1 MMGTYGLA
9 TTAAP
14 IIAPTVAGLMID
26 AFGWRSIFWLVMAIM
41 TVSFVVSIMVFENV
55 LELRNKKFD
64 FLSFVES
71 IFAFGGITLGAG
83 NITAYGVVSVQAGLP
98 LLVGVVFCA
107 LFVIRQ
113 CRSEKPLLDVKIL
126 NNRNYA
132 VSVIASMVLYL
143 VMMGSSVLMPLYV
156 QSVMGYSAVVS
167 GLVTLPGSAATALV
181 SPFAGK
187 LYDKTGIRKIFV
199 TGAAALTASNAGM
212 YFLTVSTPLW
222 VAAALNV
229 IRNISIGS
237 LMMPLL
243 TWGTSNVDPGR
254 VADASS
260 LLTSFRT
267 IAGSIG
273 SAVFV
278 GIMNIVSESSKGA
291 YGGSSLMHGM
301 NVSFLWMTVGALV
314 LLAISIFGTGRRRD
328 RVAE

>member
-143 VMMGSSVLMPLYV
+143 VMMGSSVL
-156 QSVMGYSAVVS
+156 
-167 GLVTLPGSAATALV
+167 
-181 SPFAGK
+181 
-187 LYDKTGIRKIFV
+187 
-199 TGAAALTASNAGM
+199 
-212 YFLTVSTPLW
+212 
-222 VAAALNV
+222 
-229 IRNISIGS
+229 
-237 LMMPLL
+237 
-243 TWGTSNVDPGR
+243 
-254 VADASS
+254 
-260 LLTSFRT
+260 
-267 IAGSIG
+267 
-273 SAVFV
+273 
-278 GIMNIVSESSKGA
+278 
-291 YGGSSLMHGM
+291 
-301 NVSFLWMTVGALV
+301 
-314 LLAISIFGTGRRRD
+314 LAISIFGTGRRRD

>member
-1 MMGTYGLA
+1 MMLGRVMQACGNGILMSAAQVIILTVYPAERRGSMMGTYGLA

-98 LLVGVVFCA
+98 LL
-107 LFVIRQ
+107 
-113 CRSEKPLLDVKIL
+113 
-126 NNRNYA
+126 
-132 VSVIASMVLYL
+132 
-143 VMMGSSVLMPLYV
+143 
-156 QSVMGYSAVVS
+156 
-167 GLVTLPGSAATALV
+167 
-181 SPFAGK
+181 
-187 LYDKTGIRKIFV
+187 
-199 TGAAALTASNAGM
+199 
-212 YFLTVSTPLW
+212 
-222 VAAALNV
+222 
-229 IRNISIGS
+229 
-237 LMMPLL
+237 